1 MHPTVRGGTHMDLT
15 NIRTIFTSDLH
26 LGNKWCKHE
35 EFLTLLKTAKH
46 PEYLYL
52 LGDFIDGWALKQRR
66 RTWHEA
72 YNKILRK
79 ILKMDKH
86 GTQIIY
92 TYGNHDDF
100 LHSFIDVYGHIT
112 LTREHIHTTTTGK
125 KYLCLHGDEFDC
137 ITKYA
142 PFIAFLG
149 NIGYAFLLNTNWIIN
164 KIRKKTNKQKHWSFS
179 HYMKHHIK
187 QAVAYLNDFENLVT
201 LYAAHKDCH
210 GVICG
215 HIHTPTTK
223 TLNGITYINT
233 GDFQEN
239 ATAVI
244 ERTNGQLE
252 LIDLLHNTTTPIP

>member
-1 MHPTVRGGTHMDLT
+1 MDLT

-26 LGNKWCKHE
+26 LGNKWCKYE
-35 EFLTLLKTAKH
+35 EFLTLLKTIKN

-52 LGDFIDGWALKQRR
+52 LGDFVDGWELKRR
-66 RTWHEA
+66 SHKWHEA
-72 YNKILRK
+72 YNTIIRK

-100 LHSFIDVYGHIT
+100 LQHFKDQYGHI
-112 LTREHIHTTTTGK
+112 LITREHIHTTTTGK
-125 KYLCLHGDEFDC
+125 KYLCIHGDEFDC

-142 PFIAFLG
+142 PSIAFLG
-149 NIGYAFLLNTNWIIN
+149 NIGYTFLLNTNWII
-164 KIRKKTNKQKHWSFS
+164 KRLRKRTKQKHWSFS
-179 HYMKHHIK
+179 HYMKHNIK
-187 QAVAYLNDFENLVT
+187 KAVAYLNDFENLIT
-201 LYAAHKDCH
+201 LYAASKKCD

-215 HIHTPTTK
+215 HIHTPAIK
-223 TLNGITYINT
+223 ILNNITYINC

-239 ATAVI
+239 ATALI

-252 LIDLLHNTTTPIP
+252 LIDLHTNQTTPIP